1 MTQTQ
6 GSLARQITDY
16 AHRADPYPIYA
27 ELRKTPVVHDEE
39 GPYIVSTYWEIHGLL
54 HDPRLSSE
62 ARDLDPE
69 AAPELVEEDDPGL
82 PPSFLR
88 LDPPEH
94 DRLRRLAMAP
104 FGPPH
109 TPRRLHAMR
118 GELTRIV
125 GELIDGFEGRDRI
138 DLVDHFSY
146 PFPVTVIC
154 RLLGVPR
161 EDEPRFHAW
170 AETLALSLDP
180 DPDADAAE
188 RRRITRQARTELAMY
203 LSELMA
209 ERRRAPR
216 DDMLSALV
224 NGQGPEEGR
233 MSRVELLSTAALLL
247 VAGHETTVNLI
258 TNGMLTLLR
267 NPGMCSP
274 GCARI
279 PIWSSRWWRSCCG
292 SIRRCRCFPQRTPL
306 SEIDIAGVTIPKGAP
321 VRLLLASGNRD
332 PQRFLD
338 PDRFEIRSAG
348 TTSTSASA
356 AASTAASAP
365 RWPGWRRKIALTEL
379 ARRLDQPRLLEDPP
393 TYRRNAVLR
402 GPRHLRD
409 RPGGTAAER
418 IPERLPGRI
427 PGRVP
432 ERVPVTAGL
441 GGPAPPGP
449 ANRAHHERDAE
460 QCSSRP
466 RPSRP
471 YPSRPRP
478 SRPGRRCSGPYR
490 RRRGRGRAPTDHQ

>member
-62 ARDLDPE
+62 ARNLDPE

-161 EDEPRFHAW
+161 EDEPRFHTW
-170 AETLALSLDP
+170 ADTLAASLDP

-203 LSELMA
+203 LSELME

-224 NGQGPEEGR
+224 GGQGPEER
-233 MSRVELLSTAALLL
+233 MSRAELLSTAALLL

-267 NPGMCSP
+267 NPDVL
-274 GCARI
+274 ARLRKA
-279 PIWSSRWWRSCCG
+279 PHLVVPLVEELLR
-292 SIRRCRCFPQRTPL
+292 FDPPVQMLPQRTPL
-306 SEIDIAGVTIPKGAP
+306 SEIDIAGVTIPKGAS
-321 VRLLLASGNRD
+321 VWLLLASGNRD
-332 PQRFLD
+332 PQRFPD
-338 PDRFEIRSAG
+338 PDRFDPRRRDNQHLGFGSGIHSCFG
-348 TTSTSASA
+348 
-356 AASTAASAP
+356 AP
-365 RWPGWRRKIALTEL
+365 LARLEAQIALTEL
-379 ARRLDQPRLLEDPP
+379 ARRLVEPRLLEDPP
-393 TYRRNAVLR
+393 TYRHNAVLR
-402 GPRHLRD
+402 GPRHLPIALEGL
-409 RPGGTAAER
+409 RPKASPNG
-418 IPERLPGRI
+418 
-427 PGRVP
+427 
-432 ERVPVTAGL
+432 
-441 GGPAPPGP
+441 
-449 ANRAHHERDAE
+449 
-460 QCSSRP
+460 SSNGSSNGSP
-466 RPSRP
+466 NGSR
-471 YPSRPRP
+471 
-478 SRPGRRCSGPYR
+478 
-490 RRRGRGRAPTDHQ
+490 